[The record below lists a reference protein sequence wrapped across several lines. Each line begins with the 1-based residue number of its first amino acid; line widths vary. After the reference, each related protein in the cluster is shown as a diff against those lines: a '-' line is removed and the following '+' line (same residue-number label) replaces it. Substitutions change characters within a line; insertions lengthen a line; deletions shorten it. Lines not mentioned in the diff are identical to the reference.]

1 MTIKINQHDDEQG
14 KRNHL
19 SYPINRKNIGEY
31 KHWEGCD
38 KKEHPYSLREIS
50 VFKELG
56 ITSSDI
62 NEKKI
67 KGNIEYNDAK
77 KLILKILKWKW

>member
-1 MTIKINQHDDEQG
+1 
-14 KRNHL
+14 
-19 SYPINRKNIGEY
+19 
-31 KHWEGCD
+31 
-38 KKEHPYSLREIS
+38 LREIS

-77 KLILKILKWKW
+77 KLILKILK